1 MRAKTLAITTIC
13 LVVSAL
19 SLPAVSHAKNGGS
32 GSSSTTQTR
41 VAAELTPACPDAE
54 PGAEGKARRDIKT
67 RNAVVWSDQ
76 FMGHVEVSIPNGLGI
91 TDPATA
97 DIRLKLSKGP
107 AACPPTPYA
116 ECRLVLD
123 EVEVEEEDDGVQT
136 KAEYVVRVRMERG
149 ILRMKGTCD
158 SAGVPDVM
166 AGDVATATLVVDP
179 TDRTMDM
186 DFLQGTF
193 SAH

>member
-1 MRAKTLAITTIC
+1 M
-13 LVVSAL
+13 
-19 SLPAVSHAKNGGS
+19 
-32 GSSSTTQTR
+32 
-41 VAAELTPACPDAE
+41 
-54 PGAEGKARRDIKT
+54 ARRDTRT
-67 RNAVVWSDQ
+67 RNAVVRSDQ

-149 ILRMKGTCD
+149 TLRMKGTCD
-158 SAGVPDVM
+158 
-166 AGDVATATLVVDP
+166 
-179 TDRTMDM
+179 
-186 DFLQGTF
+186 
-193 SAH
+193 